1 MKKRFLSAV
10 LTLAL
15 CLSLPCSA
23 LGAEGDPAPAEEM
36 PKSYEQAV
44 AELGVNAPTLYATD
58 KFFDTDLC
66 SVFLYHRIGIPHGPY
81 SKLTAVY
88 KV

>member
-44 AELGVNAPTLYATD
+44 AELD
-58 KFFDTDLC
+58 
-66 SVFLYHRIGIPHGPY
+66 RGI
-81 SKLTAVY
+81 
-88 KV
+88 